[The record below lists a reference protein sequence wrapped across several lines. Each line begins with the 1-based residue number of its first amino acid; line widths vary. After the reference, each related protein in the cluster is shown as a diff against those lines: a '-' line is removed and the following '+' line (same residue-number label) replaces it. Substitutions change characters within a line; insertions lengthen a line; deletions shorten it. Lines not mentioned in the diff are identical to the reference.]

1 VPRPV
6 IDRATARERPLL
18 VARAQCKL
26 GTSTRA
32 RVQARS
38 GHVRATRPAEMK
50 GDSMKAVR
58 LLVVTLVLYGCSERA
73 LTTAPQSAPPPPQG
87 SLLGNLLGATGL
99 LQCSN
104 LPYASATKT
113 IGYAGGTIN
122 VGPHT
127 LTVPAGALVA
137 PVAITGQLVTGYGVN
152 AVRFGPA
159 GLRFQRSAYLTMS
172 YANCNL
178 LGLLLP
184 KQVAYVGDNLNIL
197 SYLLS
202 FDNLFASKV
211 TGQVNHFSNYAVA
224 W

>member
-1 VPRPV
+1 
-6 IDRATARERPLL
+6 
-18 VARAQCKL
+18 
-26 GTSTRA
+26 
-32 RVQARS
+32 
-38 GHVRATRPAEMK
+38 MN
-50 GDSMKAVR
+50 GDAMKAVR
-58 LLVVTLVLYGCSERA
+58 LLVVALIVYGCTDRA
-73 LTTAPQSAPPPPQG
+73 LTTAPQSAPPRPQT
-87 SLLGNLLGATGL
+87 SLIGGLLGAVGL

-104 LPYASATKT
+104 LPYASATQT
-113 IGYAGGTIN
+113 IGYAGGTIR

-127 LTVPAGALVA
+127 LTVPVGALSA
-137 PVAITGQLVTGYGVN
+137 PVAITGELLTGYGVN
-152 AVRFGPA
+152 AVRFRPA
-159 GLRFQRSAYLTMS
+159 GLQFQRTAYLTMS

-211 TGQVNHFSNYAVA
+211 TGQVHHFSNYAVA